1 MKRVPPVIA
10 LLVPLLP
17 VSGAWSQPV
26 DGNTPWPGQFEHY
39 VNAPIPAAPT
49 VAGGGGISAG
59 FDALLHA
66 LPEPVRWPVLWQTLA
81 EERSRATP
89 GSDRQRRLQAG
100 VWLLAWLNGDR
111 ETLAREIGEKLSG
124 EPLAS
129 APALQALQRAAI
141 PAAELSP
148 RNRVRRFNQVLADIE
163 NATRRPSPPPLVP
176 TPDIAASLTPAT
188 AEAVLTRALRLP
200 VVLDLRSA
208 GAETAALARKLAL
221 AKIATLQA
229 PQWLLA
235 ADSQGADL
243 FEALANRFR
252 EGNEQQAG
260 YTLAR
265 NYYLGALV
273 LANRVDPALAL
284 VANLPPEAVV
294 TIPAPVRDEIMRRNR
309 GETLWLVLQGV
320 TRRAPSGAAWEV
332 FFRLSQ
338 HLGRLSAFTSLAQEI
353 ADDRARTPAVRFRAA
368 RCLAAAELAG
378 ATPDAGIARLRK
390 LLAEKQVLPA
400 IRDEQATIARQLLEI
415 ADLRGDAALFDET
428 LAAGRSLIEARRTSQ
443 PALWPEAVGAL
454 ARHLLTLKHPAEAL
468 ALTAPVTDPAAPAAA
483 AWSPA
488 ARQQLLADH
497 LAALVALEKWG
508 DAVALLRDN
517 PGWGAADLADLIR
530 TGVRSGDTPAGYLAA
545 RALLEHTGDKSAAR
559 QILEAQVFATPS
571 FDAAYRTWLRIAGID
586 TLTLL
591 DRLVQQDRY
600 EPRPLIWKS
609 RVETMLGN
617 TEAALATLRIAAGV
631 DPTDNASPPADRMRV
646 YEFVSEALKKKGDLE
661 TAEFF
666 GNVLKAVH
674 LTSEGDRWSRAGLT
688 PRGLERY
695 QEALKFFPNGS
706 AALWRATFAFE
717 RQGRHDEAITA
728 FRRACEFMADSINR
742 LGSPFVDADAD
753 AASGSG
759 GPRWFGGPA
768 TQAIAEETFDKLSRR
783 QPGRP
788 QYAFLTGILREE
800 QGRTA
805 EAVKFYQRAVQI
817 DPFQLGAWGRLAGL
831 LDRTDLSAK
840 ERDEVFFNILELD
853 PAGRYFRSD
862 LSRVSDQERLWK
874 QLDKNER
881 RRAAVAVP
889 ATLWP
894 LKASAAR
901 LDGNPGAQAG
911 QAGVSSTTASSSRN
925 DPAHWLGR
933 QEFVRTLEA
942 YLRTL
947 Q

>member
-1 MKRVPPVIA
+1 MKRVPLVIA

-26 DGNTPWPGQFEHY
+26 DSNTPWSRQFEQY
-39 VNAPIPAAPT
+39 VSAPIPAAP
-49 VAGGGGISAG
+49 AGGGISAG

-81 EERSRATP
+81 EEKSRATP
-89 GSDRQRRLQAG
+89 GSDQQRRLQAG

-148 RNRVRRFNQVLADIE
+148 RDRVRRFNQVLADIE
-163 NATRRPSPPPLVP
+163 SSSQRPSVPPLVP

-221 AKIATLQA
+221 ANIATLQA

-243 FEALANRFR
+243 FEALADRFR

-260 YTLAR
+260 YALAR

-273 LANRVDPALAL
+273 LANRVDAALGL
-284 VANLPPEAVV
+284 VAGLPPAAVV
-294 TIPAPVRDEIMRRNR
+294 TIPDAIRDEIVRRNR

-320 TRRAPSGAAWEV
+320 TRRAPSGAAWDS

-338 HLGRLSAFTSLAQEI
+338 HLGRLSAFASLAQEI

-368 RCLAAAELAG
+368 RSLAAAELA
-378 ATPDAGIARLRK
+378 AANPDAGIARLRK

-400 IRDEQATIARQLLEI
+400 IRDEQAFVARQLLEI

-428 LAAGRSLIEARRTSQ
+428 LAAGRGLLEARRTSQ
-443 PALWPEAVGAL
+443 PALWPEAAGAF
-454 ARHLLTLKHPAEAL
+454 ARHLLALNRPAEAL
-468 ALTAPVTDPAAPAAA
+468 AITAIVADPAAGGS
-483 AWSPA
+483 WSPA

-497 LAALVALEKWG
+497 LAALVALEKWS

-530 TGVRSGDTPAGYLAA
+530 SGIRSGDTPAGYLAA
-545 RALLEHTGDKSAAR
+545 RALLETGDKSAAR
-559 QILEAQVFATPS
+559 QILEAQIFATPS
-571 FDAAYRTWLRIAGID
+571 FDGAYRIWLDIAGID
-586 TLTLL
+586 ALSLL

-666 GNVLKAVH
+666 ANVLKAVR
-674 LTSEGDRWSRAGLT
+674 LTAEGDRWSQAGLT

-695 QEALKFFPNGS
+695 QEALKFFPNAS

-742 LGSPFVDADAD
+742 LGSPFVDAP
-753 AASGSG
+753 GI
-759 GPRWFGGPA
+759 RWFGGPA

-788 QYAFLTGILREE
+788 QFAFLMGILREE
-800 QGRTA
+800 QGRTT

-840 ERDEVFFNILELD
+840 DRDEVFFNILELD
-853 PAGRYFRSD
+853 PAGRYFRPD

-881 RRAAVAVP
+881 RRATVAIP

-911 QAGVSSTTASSSRN
+911 VSSETTSSSRN
-925 DPAHWLGR
+925 DPARWLGR